1 MADDIKINPNA
12 GQNPQDPGQQGQSSG
27 WQAAGGQ
34 PGGGQA
40 QPAQSQPGGDQL
52 NPVIDLRNIDQKPGQ
67 AQPPQGQ
74 PAVQAGGQ
82 VPATAQPQPTT
93 GTEGAVPPQGGAVS
107 SGRRKTAIL
116 LGEEEEEQMQAPP
129 QEKYSIPSL
138 VQEKFPDLIQLI
150 KETESMNDEERDYWF
165 QILPI
170 MTEEQ
175 IKKFRDILVNEKQ
188 QLTNLDKEY
197 EQELQKLNE
206 KHMIEWKEFETK
218 EKRKT
223 LTTAEKASK
232 EKEKSEEEELLKR
245 LSQI

>member
-1 MADDIKINPNA
+1 
-12 GQNPQDPGQQGQSSG
+12 
-27 WQAAGGQ
+27 
-34 PGGGQA
+34 
-40 QPAQSQPGGDQL
+40 
-52 NPVIDLRNIDQKPGQ
+52 
-67 AQPPQGQ
+67 
-74 PAVQAGGQ
+74 
-82 VPATAQPQPTT
+82 
-93 GTEGAVPPQGGAVS
+93 
-107 SGRRKTAIL
+107 
-116 LGEEEEEQMQAPP
+116 MQAPP

-138 VQEKFPDLIQLI
+138 VKEKFPDLIQLI